1 MIDQKSKENQKI
13 QAVSLLIPQG
23 DLILFPTLSFI
34 INRLLGRTLAGGV
47 NTIPNV
53 MAKNKSIIKL
63 EGTLGDI
70 TFYNK
75 NGQNLAKLK
84 SEVSKARIMK
94 DPSFARTRENMS
106 EFGGSASIGKSIR
119 LAFANFL
126 KTFASKTISAK
137 LTGLCFRVIG
147 RDPTGNRGQRSFELL
162 ANKDILV
169 GYDLNEDSVGAV
181 FFPPYTHTV
190 NTDRNEVTMDI
201 PAFDPSIY
209 LIPPQGAT
217 HFQVILAIGVVSNH
231 TYDIASKKY
240 VAVNAV
246 ENSMNGSTD
255 SGFLSIFSPV
265 PAQQLVASLPGAPVL
280 STDSS
285 LITAVGIR
293 FSQEVNGQ
301 QYPLYSDDA
310 MRIDE
315 VF

>member
-1 MIDQKSKENQKI
+1 
-13 QAVSLLIPQG
+13 
-23 DLILFPTLSFI
+23 
-34 INRLLGRTLAGGV
+34 
-47 NTIPNV
+47 

-84 SEVSKARIMK
+84 SEVSKARILK
-94 DPSFARTRENMS
+94 DPSYARTRENMS
-106 EFGGSASIGKSIR
+106 EFGGSAKVGKSIR

-126 KTFASKTISAK
+126 KTFASRYITSR
-137 LTGLCFRVIG
+137 LTGLCLKVIG

-162 ANKDILV
+162 ANKDVMV
-169 GYDLNEDSVGAV
+169 GYDLNDDSVGAV
-181 FFPPYTHTV
+181 FFPPYTHSV

-201 PAFDPSIY
+201 PAFDPSTY
-209 LIPPQGAT
+209 VIPPQGTT
-217 HFQVILAIGVVSNH
+217 HFKVILAVGAVSNH
-231 TYDIASKKY
+231 TYDITTKEYA
-240 VAVNAV
+240 AVNAT
-246 ENSMNGSTD
+246 ENSLNASAD
-255 SGFLSIFSPV
+255 SGYLSIFNPV
-265 PAQQLVASLPGAPVL
+265 AATQLVASLPGAPVL

-285 LITAVGIR
+285 LMVAVGIR